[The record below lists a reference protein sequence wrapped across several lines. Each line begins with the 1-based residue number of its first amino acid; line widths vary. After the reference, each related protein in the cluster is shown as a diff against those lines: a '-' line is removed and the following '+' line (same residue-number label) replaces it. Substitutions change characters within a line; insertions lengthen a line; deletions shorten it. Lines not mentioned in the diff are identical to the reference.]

1 MSTSRRR
8 KRSYH
13 HGDLRPALLR
23 AAADVLE
30 KQGLEALTLR
40 DVARRAGVSHNAPYR
55 HFRDRDALLAA
66 TAEEGFRALAGAL
79 EGKSGNA
86 MGEAYVRFALANPA
100 RFRLM
105 FGGRLRLS
113 EHPGLRDASGRAYD
127 ALLQA
132 LRARQ
137 DLPDPEV
144 AAAAAWSLVHGLA
157 NLLLDGHFERAA
169 GGGADLERFIKE
181 VLNSVRFAGSAQRA
195 A

>member
-1 MSTSRRR
+1 MSTSKRR
-8 KRSYH
+8 KAAYH

-23 AAADVLE
+23 AAEDAME

-55 HFRDRDALLAA
+55 HFKDRNALLAA
-66 TAEEGFRALAGAL
+66 LAEDGFRALGKAL

-86 MGEAYVRFALANPA
+86 MGEAYVRFGLANPA

-105 FGGRLRLS
+105 FGGGLRLS
-113 EHPGLRDASGRAYD
+113 EHPGLSEASGRAYD

-132 LRARQ
+132 VRARQ
-137 DLPDPEV
+137 DLPDPEL

-157 NLLLDGHFERAA
+157 NLVLDGRFGRITED
-169 GGGADLERFIKE
+169 GAELERFIKG
-181 VLNSVRFAGSAQRA
+181 VLGSVRFAGAAQRSA
-195 A
+195 

>member
-8 KRSYH
+8 KGAYH

-30 KQGLEALTLR
+30 KQGLDALTLR
-40 DVARRAGVSHNAPYR
+40 DLASRAGVSHNAPYR
-55 HFRDRDALLAA
+55 HFKDRDALLAA
-66 TAEEGFRALAGAL
+66 LAEDGFRALGKAL
-79 EGKSGNA
+79 EGKSGNP
-86 MGEAYVRFALANPA
+86 MGEAYVRFALAHPA

-105 FGGRLRLS
+105 FGGGLRLS
-113 EHPGLRDASGRAYD
+113 DHPGLRAASGGAYD

-137 DLPDPEV
+137 DLPDPEI

-157 NLLLDGHFERAA
+157 NLLLDGHFERVTES
-169 GGGADLERFIKE
+169 ADLERFIKG
-181 VLNSVRFAGSAQRA
+181 VLGSMRFAGAAQRA

>member
-1 MSTSRRR
+1 MSTSSRR
-8 KRSYH
+8 KASYH

-23 AAADVLE
+23 TAADVVE
-30 KQGLEALTLR
+30 KQGREAQTLR

-55 HFRDRDALLAA
+55 HVRNRDALLAA

-86 MGEAYVRFALANPA
+86 MGEAYVRFGLANAA

-113 EHPGLRDASGRAYD
+113 EHPGLRDAAGRAYD

-144 AAAAAWSLVHGLA
+144 AAAAAWSLVHGLTS
-157 NLLLDGHFERAA
+157 LLLDGHFERAA
-169 GGGADLERFIKE
+169 GGGADLERFIKK
-181 VLNSVRFAGSAQRA
+181 VPNR
-195 A
+195 

>member
-8 KRSYH
+8 KASYH

-23 AAADVLE
+23 AGADVLE

-55 HFRDRDALLAA
+55 HFKDRDALLAA
-66 TAEEGFRALAGAL
+66 MAEDGFRALAGAL
-79 EGKSGNA
+79 EGKAGNA
-86 MGEAYVRFALANPA
+86 MGEAYVRFGLANPA

-113 EHPGLRDASGRAYD
+113 EHPALRDASGRAYE